1 MAKAAKRS
9 IARASKP
16 KSSKVPVR
24 NYERAKPVKRAAQV
38 PLPLGD
44 GHAVENVRRAF
55 FPEG

>member
-24 NYERAKPVKRAAQV
+24 NYERAKPVKRSVA
-38 PLPLGD
+38 PPLGD